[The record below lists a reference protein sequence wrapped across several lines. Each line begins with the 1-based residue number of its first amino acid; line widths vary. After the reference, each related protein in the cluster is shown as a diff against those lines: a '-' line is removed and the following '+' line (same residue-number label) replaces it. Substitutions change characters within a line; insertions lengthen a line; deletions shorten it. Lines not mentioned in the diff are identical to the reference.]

1 MLFKIYKI
9 TCSETGKIY
18 IGSTCRSLR
27 RRLKEHKD
35 KKRGQCMTRDFI
47 DPKIEMIDL
56 CEDREEMLLSE
67 KFFILQTNCVNK
79 YTPCQT
85 NIEKKEYKA
94 SWYQENAER
103 IKQKGQV
110 MVNCA
115 CGAKI
120 KKCSLAAHLKS
131 ATHLNNL

>member
-18 IGSTCRSLR
+18 VGSTCRSLR
-27 RRLKEHKD
+27 RRLVEHKR
-35 KKRGQCMTRDFI
+35 KRGKCMTRDFI

-67 KFFILQTNCVNK
+67 AFFIRQINCVNK
-79 YTPCQT
+79 VKPCPT
-85 NIEKKEYKA
+85 EKEKKEYKA

-131 ATHLNNL
+131 ATHLNKIL